1 MDVSVWQIEDIF
13 YALRDEGNTSL
24 RRIAQKVGVPS
35 KAVALVLLYG
45 HLPPSKLSEALLRVT
60 VKMEYP
66 EIYSIMRETSPE
78 SWGDGERYL

>member
-1 MDVSVWQIEDIF
+1 
-13 YALRDEGNTSL
+13 
-24 RRIAQKVGVPS
+24 IAQKVGVPS

-45 HLPPSKLSEALLRVT
+45 HLPTSKLSEALLRVT